1 MWLTGTKPPPFGL
14 QFGEVGQHG
23 GGSPPSAKAP
33 TEHVPTSIAVA
44 RTSLIIRFTIF
55 LRCVIRTGVSFVA
68 NGRAPAGTQ
77 NLFSVPEAKQNA
89 ISVGKRRSL

>member
-1 MWLTGTKPPPFGL
+1 MWLTRTKPPPLGL
-14 QFGEVGQHG
+14 QLGEVGQHG

-33 TEHVPTSIAVA
+33 IEHVPTSIAVA

-68 NGRAPAGTQ
+68 DGRAGPPTQ
-77 NLFSVPEAKQNA
+77 NLFSASGAKQKA